1 MVGPISET
9 VGFGP
14 TNDPGGPKA
23 TAGAATR
30 AIAAEATTATRAPPR
45 GQRRRASW
53 DTEDLDLISG
63 SCPCDGHGIAV
74 RGEADHQGLRTT
86 RSIGLPG
93 FDPRKNVMSP
103 LLGGHTRCDS
113 SPATEP

>member
-14 TNDPGGPKA
+14 TNVPGGPKA

-45 GQRRRASW
+45 GQRRGASW

-63 SCPCDGHGIAV
+63 SCPCDGHVVSPSAAKQTV
-74 RGEADHQGLRTT
+74 RGNGQRDRLDCPDLILT
-86 RSIGLPG
+86 R
-93 FDPRKNVMSP
+93 M
-103 LLGGHTRCDS
+103 
-113 SPATEP
+113 